1 MATVRV
7 GYTVK
12 HTFNKKY
19 VKDQIKKMQDGVML
33 VGWNKSQYEEDEKGQ
48 KTNLL
53 TAEAAYLNEV
63 GHYIHHKNGKTTH
76 VVARPF
82 LSYTVKQNAK
92 HWFYVWRTM
101 IRRYFQGEFK
111 TFRQLM
117 TRFCI
122 DYVIE
127 DIRNTVGREKP
138 FEPLKPSTLAR
149 RRRYHIYRETPL
161 INKGTM
167 INSLTYEVRTKGK

>member
-1 MATVRV
+1 MATVKV

-19 VKDQIKKMQDGVML
+19 IKDQLRKMQDGVML
-33 VGWNKSQYEEDEKGQ
+33 VGWDKNQYEEDEKGQ

-82 LSYTVKQNAK
+82 LSYTVAQNGK
-92 HWFYVWRTM
+92 HWFAVWRKM
-101 IRRYFQGEFK
+101 VRMYFEGQYK
-111 TFRQLM
+111 TFKQIMQKLC
-117 TRFCI
+117 T
-122 DYVIE
+122 DYIIE
-127 DIRNTVGREKP
+127 DIRKTVEVEKP
-138 FEPLKPSTLAR
+138 FAPLKPSTLAR
-149 RRRYHIYRETPL
+149 RKRYGINRDTPL
-161 INKGTM
+161 VNMGTM
-167 INSLTYEVRTKGK
+167 IDTLTYEIRTKGK